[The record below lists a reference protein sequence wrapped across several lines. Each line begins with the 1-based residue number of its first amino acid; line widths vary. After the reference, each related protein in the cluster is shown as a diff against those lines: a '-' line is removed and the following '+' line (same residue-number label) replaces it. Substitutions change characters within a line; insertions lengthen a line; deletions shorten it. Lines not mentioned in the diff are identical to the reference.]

1 MQAALREVAAEI
13 DRVIADDAFPETVQP
28 AFLRDSVRDYP
39 GRGGKRLRPALLLWC
54 CGLLGGE
61 LRRAWLPAAAVE
73 VWHNWT
79 LVHDDIIDRDALRR
93 GVPTAHCRLR
103 DAVTA
108 IPFHQD
114 GAEAERQGMNFA
126 VLCGDLQQAW
136 ANHLL
141 SRAVESGLRADT
153 VTGALRRMQEL
164 GGRALISGEAL
175 DVAFSLR
182 SPLEI
187 EPGEVLEM
195 IRLKTGA
202 LLRLAAELGAMVALD
217 DAAPEREETRMLGDF
232 AEACGVAFQLRDDYL
247 GIFGSET
254 KLGKAI
260 GNDLKEAK
268 PTVLL
273 LRTLTL
279 ATPAVRQEL
288 LASLHGTTYTQEQL
302 EQVRRWMLE
311 CGAAESVTEDCRK
324 LVEKARKLLMVFPAS
339 RYRDYLLEFTDYLT
353 ARDR

>member
-1 MQAALREVAAEI
+1 MHAALRDVAAKI
-13 DRVIADDAFPETVQP
+13 DRVIAEDAFPETIQP

-39 GRGGKRLRPALLLWC
+39 GRGGKRLRPALLIWC
-54 CGLLGGE
+54 CGLLGGDP
-61 LRRAWLPAAAVE
+61 RRAWGPAAAVE

-79 LVHDDIIDRDALRR
+79 LVHDDIIDRDAVRR

-103 DAVTA
+103 DAVA
-108 IPFHQD
+108 AEPFRQD
-114 GAEAERQGMNFA
+114 GREAERQGMNFA

-141 SRAVESGLRADT
+141 ARATESGLRAET
-153 VTGALRRMQEL
+153 VAGALRRMQEL

-187 EPGEVLEM
+187 NPEEVLEM

-202 LLRLAAELGAMVALD
+202 LLRLAAELGAMTALD
-217 DAAPEREETRMLGDF
+217 DATPEREETRMLGDF
-232 AEACGVAFQLRDDYL
+232 AEACGVAFQLRDDVL
-247 GIFGSET
+247 GIFGDET
-254 KLGKAI
+254 KLGKAV

-273 LRTLTL
+273 LRAL
-279 ATPAVRQEL
+279 ALAAPAVRREL
-288 LASLHGTTYTQEQL
+288 LASLHLPEYTPEHL
-302 EQVRRWMLE
+302 KRVRQWLRE
-311 CGAAESVTEDCRK
+311 SGAAESVAADCRK
-324 LVEKARKLLMVFPAS
+324 LATRARDLLAVFPAN

-353 ARDR
+353 VRER